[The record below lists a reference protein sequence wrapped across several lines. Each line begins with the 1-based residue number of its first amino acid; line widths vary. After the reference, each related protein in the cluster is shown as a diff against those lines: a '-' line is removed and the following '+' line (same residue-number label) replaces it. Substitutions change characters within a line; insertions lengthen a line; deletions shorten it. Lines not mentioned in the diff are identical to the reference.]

1 MLIINEVWKELRL
14 LCEDNDVN
22 YPLLLDTL
30 TFTRL
35 NERLIK
41 KISKNFECKNLHT
54 KVQETAKDKKTRKTN
69 IQPKV

>member
-41 KISKNFECKNLHT
+41 KISKNFERKYCT